1 MKRRSFLRKMSMA
14 AIPFTI
20 GGVPL
25 KLMADNSLTRM
36 AAQSTNDRV
45 LIILQMLGGNDGLN
59 TIIPVTNYDEYYS
72 RRANIAIPAKNSSRK
87 MIMLDNTLASDAQ
100 VGLHP

>member
-1 MKRRSFLRKMSMA
+1 MKRRSFLQKLSLA
-14 AIPFTI
+14 AIPITL
-20 GGVPL
+20 GGVPI

-59 TIIPVTNYDEYYS
+59 TIIPVTNYDQYYS
-72 RRANIAIPAKNSSRK
+72 VRANIAIPMTNSARTV
-87 MIMLDNTLASDAQ
+87 IVLANTLQADA
-100 VGLHP
+100 